1 MIKPRM
7 AVLITIEIGS
17 IDDDMTITIAFDYNI
32 NVIIEL
38 FAIAFPLK
46 ISPGGDASTIT
57 HISSPSWP
65 RPRRRRDGRGYIML
79 CILIYL
85 YLSGPPGWKTVGHNG
100 RKNILISHSGRCCAK
115 RQSRRR
121 PEKPAERVPYT

>member
-46 ISPGGDASTIT
+46 ISPGGDALTIT
-57 HISSPSWP
+57 HISSTPWP
-65 RPRRRRDGRGYIML
+65 
-79 CILIYL
+79 
-85 YLSGPPGWKTVGHNG
+85 GPGHDYAMG
-100 RKNILISHSGRCCAK
+100 GG
-115 RQSRRR
+115 
-121 PEKPAERVPYT
+121 T